1 MRKLCLMD
9 AFAVARIIKT
19 AELRQEIVAF
29 ATEMQT
35 RNEAGDTGMNVE
47 KIGFEFIIT
56 LISAAANTKVE
67 EEIYKLYA
75 NIKDCDPDEVKKL
88 SFEEVKADI
97 TQLIEEN
104 DLKNFFQSA
113 SSLIS
118 KA

>member
-35 RNEAGDTGMNVE
+35 RNKAGDTGMNVE